1 MPFAAF
7 LSYLRSEK
15 GASPHTVRAYSRD
28 LEAFRAFL
36 IKESG
41 VADADPALASQA
53 DVRAWIAEQAA
64 EGLSSVT
71 LARRLQSLRSFYA
84 FGLRTGVCE
93 QNPARGVKAPRAPK
107 PLPSFV
113 PESQSQALFDLAA
126 REQAAGIPRDTVEH
140 FISLRDNLIV
150 LMLYSTGMRAAEL
163 VGLKDADVDCDR
175 CELKVLGKR
184 NKERKIPLGPE
195 MLEAVESYRHARR
208 EMAETF
214 GIAAHG
220 GAFFIRPDGSP
231 LYYGLV
237 YRTVHKALSEARV
250 STAKRSPHVLR
261 HSFATDMLNHGA
273 DMAAVQQ
280 LLGHSSL
287 ATTQRYT
294 HLSVKEIKE
303 NYARAHPLADDGCAQ
318 DTEY

>member
-28 LEAFRAFL
+28 LEAFRVYL
-36 IKESG
+36 GRESG
-41 VADADPALASQA
+41 EPDIDPAEASQA
-53 DVRAWIAEQAA
+53 DVRSWIAEQAA
-64 EGLSSVT
+64 EGLSPVT

-84 FGLRTGVCE
+84 FAQRSGACGH
-93 QNPARGVKAPRAPK
+93 NPARGVKAPRAPK

-126 REQAAGIPRDTVEH
+126 RHQEAAIPQDPLAH
-140 FISLRDNLIV
+140 FISLRDNLMV

-163 VGLKDADVDCDR
+163 VGLRDADVDCTR

-195 MLEAVESYRHARR
+195 MLEAVESYRRARR
-208 EMAETF
+208 EMSETF
-214 GIAAHG
+214 GIAARG
-220 GAFFIRPDGSP
+220 GTFFIRPDGSP

-250 STAKRSPHVLR
+250 TTAKRSPHVLR

-294 HLSVKEIKE
+294 HLSVKEIME
-303 NYARAHPLADDGCAQ
+303 NYARAHPLAED
-318 DTEY
+318 EYPQQ